1 MEKLVFAENLTPLEY
16 NDMRVAVGW
25 FRLTDAQA
33 ERVLQHST
41 YSVCV
46 RDGEKAVAM
55 GRILFDRG
63 YTAYIGDIVVMDD
76 YRHRG
81 IGSAVVKR
89 LIQKVLDMADPGD
102 RLLFILEAAK
112 GKEPFYEQLGF
123 QRNPSQ
129 TQGCGMRQVI
139 TKPTE

>member
-1 MEKLVFAENLTPLEY
+1 MENLVFAENLTPLEF
-16 NDMRVAVGW
+16 NDLRVAVDW
-25 FRLTDAQA
+25 ARLTDKQA

-41 YSVCV
+41 YVLCV

-55 GRILFDRG
+55 GRVLFDHG
-63 YTAYIGDIVVMDD
+63 FTAYIGDIIVLSD
-76 YRHRG
+76 YRHKG
-81 IGSAVVKR
+81 IGSAVVKK

-123 QRNPSQ
+123 QRNPSE

-139 TKPTE
+139 YKQ